1 MANAQTKE
9 TLQADAQGF
18 GALIER
24 VSHMTQALERL
35 TNETSQMRAVMESV
49 RLDQIRLQAEINL
62 VSSQL
67 QSTARELRD
76 EIDRNSV
83 KKLWANM
90 TSIVAGLVSIVAL
103 LVALG
108 VVKGAG

>member
-9 TLQADAQGF
+9 TLQPDERGF
-18 GALIER
+18 GALVER
-24 VSHMTQALERL
+24 VSNMTQALERMA
-35 TNETSQMRAVMESV
+35 NETSQMRGVVESI

-67 QSTARELRD
+67 QSTARELRE
-76 EIDRNSV
+76 EIDRNSI
-83 KKLWANM
+83 KKVWANM

-103 LVALG
+103 LVSLG
-108 VVKGAG
+108 VIKSGA